1 MKNYLVLLALGLGL
15 ISCERETVIVVEGDE
30 CETCQGANISLS
42 PQTKSTDVDRNGIYA
57 WVDVI
62 TVVATDDQGVDYG
75 DEFKLVDDGSGAD
88 GFYLNSVPV
97 NEEIDFSA
105 STTSLTSTDNGQYL
119 ETIAQPDSLGP
130 IQGRF
135 VYAEY
140 ATDAPVTQ
148 YIVNGDNDVFLEM
161 FTNHGRIISSF
172 QLDSRFDSYDPQGNA
187 DFKIVVTRGTDV
199 MEAGGTDGVL
209 NYWNDANSIGGA
221 TQTYNI
227 ELIQVSNGA
236 VLTTRTITETVIAST
251 SVTNKYV
258 VGLDIA
264 LSSSVE
270 VFFSWQP
277 WTETDGTDETQPT
290 TSPNGLDCS
299 ACGALTNQNESTN
312 FIVDGNVVIEDKN
325 LIVAGDLN
333 FNGVGSTLTITCG
346 SLTVSGNMNG
356 STGAVLTVAGN
367 VIVTGNTQNELTIH
381 ANECF

>member
-1 MKNYLVLLALGLGL
+1 MKKVILVLALGLGF

-42 PQTKSTDVDRNGIYA
+42 PQTKSTDVDRDGIYA

-75 DEFKLVDDGSGAD
+75 DEFKLVDDNSGAD

-135 VYAEY
+135 IYAEY
-140 ATDAPVTQ
+140 ATDDPVTQ
-148 YIVNGDNDVFLEM
+148 YIVNGDNDVFLDM
-161 FTNHGRIISSF
+161 YTNYGRIISSF

-199 MEAGGTDGVL
+199 MEASGTEGVL
-209 NYWNDANSIGGA
+209 NYWNDTNSIGGA
-221 TQTYNI
+221 TQAYNI
-227 ELIQVSNGA
+227 ELIQASNGA

-277 WTETDGTDETQPT
+277 WTEIDGTDETQPT
-290 TSPNGLDCS
+290 TSPNGLDCD
-299 ACGALTNQNESTN
+299 ACDDVTIWTPNGSYSLTGDTVLEDLTLMVAGDLNLNGYTLTVTCGSVYVDDN
-312 FIVDGNVVIEDKN
+312 FNGSGTI
-325 LIVAGDLN
+325 IVAGDLVV
-333 FNGVGSTLTITCG
+333 NG
-346 SLTVSGNMNG
+346 
-356 STGAVLTVAGN
+356 A
-367 VIVTGNTQNELTIH
+367 TQNSPTIY

>member
-1 MKNYLVLLALGLGL
+1 MKKVILVLALGLGF
-15 ISCERETVIVVEGDE
+15 ISCERETVIVIEGDE

-42 PQTKSTDVDRNGIYA
+42 PQTKSTDVDRDGIYA

-62 TVVATDDQGVDYG
+62 TVVATDDTGVDYG
-75 DEFKLVDDGSGAD
+75 DEFKLVDDNSGAD

-119 ETIAQPDSLGP
+119 ETIADPNELGP

-135 VYAEY
+135 IYAEY

-148 YIVNGDNDVFLEM
+148 YIVNGDNDVFLDM
-161 FTNHGRIISSF
+161 YTDYGRIISSF

-187 DFKIVVTRGTDV
+187 DFKIVVTRGADV
-199 MEAGGTDGVL
+199 MEAEGTEGVL
-209 NYWNDANSIGGA
+209 NYWNDTNSIGGA

-277 WTETDGTDETQPT
+277 WTETDGTDETQTPNPFFDCDACLT
-290 TSPNGLDCS
+290 TSGSWNANYSLTQDEHFTSSFTFNGGVNLNGYTLS
-299 ACGALTNQNESTN
+299 GCGNMQINGDLNGGGT
-312 FIVDGNVVIEDKN
+312 
-325 LIVAGDLN
+325 IVAG
-333 FNGVGSTLTITCG
+333 GTI
-346 SLTVSGNMNG
+346 S
-356 STGAVLTVAGN
+356 
-367 VIVTGNTQNELTIH
+367 VTGNIQNNPTVIEN
-381 ANECF
+381 ACD

>member
-1 MKNYLVLLALGLGL
+1 MKKVILVLALGLGF

-42 PQTKSTDVDRNGIYA
+42 PQTKATDVDREGIYA

-62 TVVATDDQGVDYG
+62 TVVATDDTGVDYG
-75 DEFKLVDDGSGAD
+75 DEFQLVDDGSGAD
-88 GFYLNSVPV
+88 GFYLNSVPT

-119 ETIAQPDSLGP
+119 ETIADPNELGP
-130 IQGRF
+130 LEGRF
-135 VYAEY
+135 VFAEY

-148 YIVNGDNDVFLEM
+148 LIVNGDNDVFLEM
-161 FTNHGRIISSF
+161 FTDHGRIISSF
-172 QLDSRFDSYDPQGNA
+172 QLDSRFDDVDGAGNP
-187 DFKIVVTRGTDV
+187 FHKIVVTRGADV
-199 MEAGGTDGVL
+199 MEAAGTAGVT
-209 NYWNDANSIGGA
+209 NYWNDATSVGGA

-227 ELIQVSNGA
+227 ELVRLQDGA
-236 VLTTRTITETVIAST
+236 VVFQRTITEEVIAST

-277 WTETDGTDETQPT
+277 WTEIDGTDETQPT

-299 ACGALTNQNESTN
+299 ACGTVTNQNFNGSYSLSGDSTWNDVNLVIPGDLNLNGHTLTVTCGSVTVSGN
-312 FIVDGNVVIEDKN
+312 FNGGGTI
-325 LIVAGDLN
+325 IVAGDL
-333 FNGVGSTLTITCG
+333 V
-346 SLTVSGNMNG
+346 V
-356 STGAVLTVAGN
+356 TGA
-367 VIVTGNTQNELTIH
+367 TQNNPTIN

>member
-1 MKNYLVLLALGLGL
+1 MKKVILVLALGLGF

-42 PQTKSTDVDRNGIYA
+42 PQTKSTDVDRDGIYA

-62 TVVATDDQGVDYG
+62 TVVATDDTGVDYG
-75 DEFKLVDDGSGAD
+75 DEFQLVDDGSGAD
-88 GFYLNSVPV
+88 GFYLNSVPT

-119 ETIAQPDSLGP
+119 ETIADPNELGP
-130 IQGRF
+130 LEGRF
-135 VYAEY
+135 VFAEY

-148 YIVNGDNDVFLEM
+148 LIVNGDNDVFLEM
-161 FTNHGRIISSF
+161 FTDHGRIISSF
-172 QLDSRFDSYDPQGNA
+172 QLDSRFDDVDGAGNP
-187 DFKIVVTRGTDV
+187 FHKIVVTRGTDV
-199 MEAGGTDGVL
+199 MEASGTAGVT
-209 NYWNDANSIGGA
+209 NYWNDATSVGGA

-227 ELIQVSNGA
+227 ELVRLQDGA
-236 VLTTRTITETVIAST
+236 VVFQRTITETVIAST

-277 WTETDGTDETQPT
+277 WTEIDGTDETQPT

-299 ACGALTNQNESTN
+299 ACGTVTNQNFNGSYSLSGDSTWNDVNLVVFGDLNLNGHTLTVTCGTVTVGGN
-312 FIVDGNVVIEDKN
+312 FNGGGTI
-325 LIVAGDLN
+325 IVAGDL
-333 FNGVGSTLTITCG
+333 
-346 SLTVSGNMNG
+346 TVF
-356 STGAVLTVAGN
+356 GA
-367 VIVTGNTQNELTIH
+367 TQNNPTIN

>member
-1 MKNYLVLLALGLGL
+1 MKKVILVLALGLGF

-30 CETCQGANISLS
+30 CETCQSANISLS
-42 PQTKSTDVDRNGIYA
+42 PQTKSTDVDRDGIYA

-88 GFYLNSVPV
+88 GFYLNSVPT

-105 STTSLTSTDNGQYL
+105 STTSLTSDDNGQYL
-119 ETIAQPDSLGP
+119 ETIADPNELGP
-130 IQGRF
+130 LEGRF
-135 VYAEY
+135 VFAEY

-148 YIVNGDNDVFLEM
+148 LIVNGDNDVFLEM
-161 FTNHGRIISSF
+161 FTDHGRIISSF
-172 QLDSRFDSYDPQGNA
+172 QLDSRFDDVDGAGNP
-187 DFKIVVTRGTDV
+187 FYKIVVTRGTDV
-199 MEAGGTDGVL
+199 MEASGTAGVT
-209 NYWNDANSIGGA
+209 NYWNDATSVEGA

-227 ELIQVSNGA
+227 QLVRLQDGA
-236 VLTTRTITETVIAST
+236 VVFERNITETVIAST

-277 WTETDGTDETQPT
+277 WTEIDGTDETQPT

-299 ACGALTNQNESTN
+299 ACGTVTNQNFPGSYSLSGDSTWN
-312 FIVDGNVVIEDKN
+312 DVNLVI
-325 LIVAGDLN
+325 AGDLN
-333 FNGVGSTLTITCG
+333 LNGHTLTVTCG
-346 SLTVSGNMNG
+346 SVTVSGNFNG
-356 STGAVLTVAGN
+356 GGTIIVAGN
-367 VIVTGNTQNELTIH
+367 LVVTGATQNNPTIN

>member
-1 MKNYLVLLALGLGL
+1 MKRLFLVLAVAAGF
-15 ISCERETVIVVEGDE
+15 ISCDRETVIVVEGDE

-42 PQTKSTDVDRNGIYA
+42 PQTKSTDVDRGGIYA

-75 DEFKLVDDGSGAD
+75 DEFQLVDDGSGAD

-119 ETIAQPDSLGP
+119 ETIADPNELGP

-148 YIVNGDNDVFLEM
+148 YIVNGDNDVFLDM
-161 FTNHGRIISSF
+161 YTDYGRIISSF
-172 QLDSRFDSYDPQGNA
+172 QLDSRFDGYDPQGNA
-187 DFKIVVTRGTDV
+187 DYKIVVTRGTDV
-199 MEAGGTDGVL
+199 MEADGTEGVL
-209 NYWNDANSIGGA
+209 NYWNDVNSVDGA
-221 TQTYNI
+221 TQTYNV

-236 VLTTRTITETVIAST
+236 VLTTRQITETVIGST

-258 VGLDIA
+258 VGLDIV

-277 WTETDGTDETQPT
+277 WTEIDGTDETQPT
-290 TSPNGLDCS
+290 TSPNGLDCD
-299 ACGALTNQNESTN
+299 ACGAVTNMNFPGSYSLSGDSVWEDQNLVIAGDLNLNGHTLTVTCGSVTVSGN
-312 FIVDGNVVIEDKN
+312 FNGGGTI
-325 LIVAGDLN
+325 IVAGDL
-333 FNGVGSTLTITCG
+333 V
-346 SLTVSGNMNG
+346 V
-356 STGAVLTVAGN
+356 TGA
-367 VIVTGNTQNELTIH
+367 TQNNPTIN